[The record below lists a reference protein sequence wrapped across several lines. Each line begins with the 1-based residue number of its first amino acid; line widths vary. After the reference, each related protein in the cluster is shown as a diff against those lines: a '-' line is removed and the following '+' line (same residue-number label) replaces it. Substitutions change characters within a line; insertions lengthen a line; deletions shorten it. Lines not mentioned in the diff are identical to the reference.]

1 MTLWIATG
9 NEKKKKEILALLD
22 GFPVELKTLADL
34 GKPFEV
40 VEDKPDFTGNAIKK
54 ATELYQLTGDWC
66 LADDSGLEVD
76 DLNGEPGVYSARYA
90 GEPSDDSRN
99 NQKLL
104 NAILSIEKPKA
115 QFHCSIA
122 LAGPGGIFTSE
133 GIIRGYLIHHL
144 QGTTG
149 FGYDPLFVPDGYSE
163 TFAQLGAEIKNKISH
178 RAQALNQIKPI
189 LLNKLNPNRS
199 EN

>member
-40 VEDKPDFTGNAIKK
+40 IEDKPDFTGNAIKK

-104 NAILSIEKPKA
+104 NAIRSIEKPKA

-122 LAGPGGIFTSE
+122 LAGPGGNFTSE
-133 GIIRGYLIHHL
+133 GIIRGHLIHHL

-149 FGYDPLFVPDGYSE
+149 FGYDPLFVPDGFSE

>member
-54 ATELYQLTGDWC
+54 ATGLYQLTGEWC

-104 NAILSIEKPKA
+104 DAIRSIEKPKA
-115 QFHCSIA
+115 QFHCCIA

-133 GIIRGYLIHHL
+133 GIIRGHLIHHL

-178 RAQALNQIKPI
+178 RAQALNLIKPI